1 MKVTIKET
9 RSEQILK
16 FELDEFLDNSIQ
28 FEFNNIDEAALSPLA
43 QQLFYLP
50 FVKKVYI
57 SGNFIA
63 IERYNIVE
71 WDEVKVGI
79 AEQIETFINEG
90 GEIIKKSDETAT
102 KRSPLTF
109 YSESTPNPAVMKFVC
124 NKMLTKT
131 SLQCLSI
138 EETSA
143 SPIAKAL
150 FSFPFIKEIFIDEN
164 YISVSKFDVVEWGE
178 VVNEVRNFI
187 KKFIDEG
194 GIIIDET
201 SISTSEKSSTVS
213 DIEYNNLDE
222 ISKKI
227 VGIIDEYIKPAVA
240 SDGGNIIFDSF
251 NTESKV
257 VKVIMQG
264 ACNGCPS
271 STITLKNGIESML
284 QNMLTDDKITV
295 EAVQ

>member
-9 RSEQILK
+9 RSEHILK
-16 FELDEFLDNSIQ
+16 FELEEFLDNSIQ
-28 FEFNNIDEAALSPLA
+28 FEFNNIDEAGLSPIA
-43 QQLFYLP
+43 QKLFYLP

-63 IERYNIVE
+63 VERYNIVA
-71 WDEVKVGI
+71 WDEVKESV
-79 AEQIETFINEG
+79 AELIETHINEG
-90 GEIIKKSDETAT
+90 GEIIKMAEHKAT

-124 NKMLTKT
+124 NKMLTQT
-131 SLQCLSI
+131 SVQCLSI
-138 EETSA
+138 EDTAS

-150 FSFPFIKEIFIDEN
+150 FNFPFVKEVFIDEN
-164 YISVSKFDVVEWGE
+164 YISVSKFDVIEWNE

-187 KKFIDEG
+187 KQFIDEG
-194 GIIIDET
+194 GQIIDE
-201 SISTSEKSSTVS
+201 SQLKVAEKSSTVS
-213 DIEYNNLDE
+213 DADYEKLDE
-222 ISKKI
+222 TSQKI

-251 NTESKV
+251 SPENKV
-257 VKVIMQG
+257 VRVIMQG

-271 STITLKNGIESML
+271 STFTLKNGIESML
-284 QNMLTDDKITV
+284 RNMLSDDKITV
-295 EAVQ
+295 EAV

>member
-9 RSEQILK
+9 RSAHILK
-16 FELDEFLDNSIQ
+16 FELEEFLDNSIQ
-28 FEFNNIDEAALSPLA
+28 FEFNNIDEAGLSPIA
-43 QQLFYLP
+43 QKLFYLP

-63 IERYNIVE
+63 VERYNIVE
-71 WDEVKVGI
+71 WDEVKESV
-79 AEQIETFINEG
+79 AELIETHINEG
-90 GEIIKKSDETAT
+90 GEIVKMAEHNAS

-124 NKMLTKT
+124 NKMLTET
-131 SLQCLSI
+131 SVQCLSI
-138 EETSA
+138 EETAA

-150 FSFPFIKEIFIDEN
+150 FSFPFVKEVFIDEN

-187 KKFIDEG
+187 KKFIDDG
-194 GIIIDET
+194 GQIIDA
-201 SISTSEKSSTVS
+201 SQVKVAEKSSTVS
-213 DIEYNNLDE
+213 DADYENLDE
-222 ISKKI
+222 ISQKI

-251 NTESKV
+251 DPNTKI

-271 STITLKNGIESML
+271 STITLKNGIETML
-284 QNMLTDDKITV
+284 QNMLSDDKIAV
-295 EAVQ
+295 EAV

>member
-9 RSEQILK
+9 RSEHILK
-16 FELDEFLDNSIQ
+16 FELEEFLDNSIQ
-28 FEFNNIDEAALSPLA
+28 FEFNNIDEAGLSPIA
-43 QQLFYLP
+43 QKLFYLP

-63 IERYNIVE
+63 VERYNIVA
-71 WDEVKVGI
+71 WDEVKESV
-79 AEQIETFINEG
+79 AELIETHINEG
-90 GEIIKKSDETAT
+90 GEIIKMAEHKAS

-124 NKMLTKT
+124 NKMLTQT
-131 SLQCLSI
+131 SVQCLSI
-138 EETSA
+138 EDTAS

-150 FSFPFIKEIFIDEN
+150 FNFPFVKEVFIDEN
-164 YISVSKFDVVEWGE
+164 YISVSKFDVIEWNE

-187 KKFIDEG
+187 KKFIDDG
-194 GIIIDET
+194 GQIIDE
-201 SISTSEKSSTVS
+201 SQVKVAEKSSTVS
-213 DIEYNNLDE
+213 DADYENLDE
-222 ISKKI
+222 TSQKI

-251 NTESKV
+251 DPQTKI

-271 STITLKNGIESML
+271 STITLKNGIETML
-284 QNMLTDDKITV
+284 QNMLSDDKIAV
-295 EAVQ
+295 EAV

>member
-9 RSEQILK
+9 RSEHILK
-16 FELDEFLDNSIQ
+16 FELEEFLDNSIQ
-28 FEFNNIDEAALSPLA
+28 FEFNNIDEAGLSPIA
-43 QQLFYLP
+43 QKLFYLP

-63 IERYNIVE
+63 VERYNIVA
-71 WDEVKVGI
+71 WDEVKESV
-79 AEQIETFINEG
+79 AELIETHINEG
-90 GEIIKKSDETAT
+90 GEIIKMAEHKAS

-124 NKMLTKT
+124 NKMLTQT
-131 SLQCLSI
+131 SVQCLSI
-138 EETSA
+138 EDTAS

-150 FSFPFIKEIFIDEN
+150 FNFPFVKEVFIDEN
-164 YISVSKFDVVEWGE
+164 YISVSKFDVIEWNE

-187 KKFIDEG
+187 KQFIDEG
-194 GIIIDET
+194 GQIIDE
-201 SISTSEKSSTVS
+201 SQLKVAEKSSTVS
-213 DIEYNNLDE
+213 DADYEKLDE
-222 ISKKI
+222 TSQKI

-251 NTESKV
+251 NPENKIV
-257 VKVIMQG
+257 RVIMQG

-271 STITLKNGIESML
+271 STFTLKNGIESML
-284 QNMLTDDKITV
+284 RNMLSDDKITV
-295 EAVQ
+295 EAV